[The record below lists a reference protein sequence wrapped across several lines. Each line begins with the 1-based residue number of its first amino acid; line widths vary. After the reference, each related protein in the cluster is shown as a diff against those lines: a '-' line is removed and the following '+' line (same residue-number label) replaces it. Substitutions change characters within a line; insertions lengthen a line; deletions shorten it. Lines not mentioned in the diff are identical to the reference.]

1 MLESNSRLV
10 WENNTNKLLDYL
22 ESGNLVSKPKMVHF
36 YIPSFIYH
44 KTKYYKTLRNRFQ
57 TFSITGNQCAQK
69 CNHCEGKV
77 LGTMQPTITPKKL
90 FETAYKLKQ
99 NGGIGC
105 LISGGC
111 LKDGRLPIKKFIPTI
126 NKIKNELGL
135 TVFVHT
141 GIINLETAK
150 ELKKAKVDLALI
162 DVFGSEETIKK
173 LNIKT
178 ETQDYIESLKAL
190 EKAGLDFVPH
200 IIVGLDKKKLKNE
213 LNALKIIALTKPS
226 AIVIITF
233 TPIPGTKMGLL
244 SPPSPKDI
252 AKLIVAARLM
262 FPKTSIALGC
272 MRSKNKL
279 KKTVTEI
286 YALKAGIAAIATPT
300 EKTIEYAK
308 KNRFKMTFSSYCC
321 AQIYFDNIS

>member
-1 MLESNSRLV
+1 MLESNSRIVL
-10 WENNTNKLLDYL
+10 EKNTNKLLDYL

-36 YIPSFIYH
+36 YFPSFVYY
-44 KTKYYKTLRNRFQ
+44 KTKYYKTIQNRFQ
-57 TFSITGNQCAQK
+57 TFSITGYQCAQK

-77 LGTMQPTITPKKL
+77 LGTMQQTTTPKKL
-90 FETAYKLKQ
+90 YETAYKLKQ

-111 LKDGRLPIKKFIPTI
+111 LQDGSLPIKKFIPTI
-126 NKIKNELGL
+126 YKIKNELGL

-173 LNIKT
+173 LDIKT
-178 ETQDYIESLKAL
+178 GKKEYIEALKAL
-190 EKAGLDFVPH
+190 EKANLKFVPH
-200 IIVGLDKKKLKNE
+200 IIVGLDKDKIKNE
-213 LNALKIIALTKPS
+213 LNALKIISSTKPS
-226 AIVIITF
+226 AIVIISF
-233 TPIPGTKMGLL
+233 SPILGTKRELL
-244 SPPSPKDI
+244 QPPTPKNI
-252 AKLIVAARLM
+252 AKVIVAARLM
-262 FPKTSIALGC
+262 FPKTPIALGC
-272 MRSKNKL
+272 MSSKNKL
-279 KKTVTEI
+279 KKASTEI

-308 KNRFKMTFSSYCC
+308 KNWFKMTFSSNCC
-321 AQIYFDNIS
+321 AQIYLDNTS

>member
-1 MLESNSRLV
+1 MLKSNSRLV
-10 WENNTNKLLDYL
+10 WEKNTNKLLDYL
-22 ESGNLVSKPKMVHF
+22 ESGNLTSKPKRIHF
-36 YIPSFIYH
+36 YLPSFVYH
-44 KTKYYKTLRNRFQ
+44 KTKNYKTLRNRFQ

-77 LGTMQPTITPKKL
+77 LGTMQQTTTPKKL

-111 LKDGRLPIKKFIPTI
+111 LQDGSLPIKKFISTI
-126 NKIKNELGL
+126 YKIKNELGL

-150 ELKKAKVDLALI
+150 ELKKAKIDLALI
-162 DVFGSEETIKK
+162 DVFGLEETIKK
-173 LNIKT
+173 LDIKT
-178 ETQDYIESLKAL
+178 GKKEYIESLKAL
-190 EKAGLDFVPH
+190 EKAGLKFVPH
-200 IIVGLDKKKLKNE
+200 VIVGLDKEKIKNE
-213 LNALKIIALTKPS
+213 LNALKIISSTKPS

-233 TPIPGTKMGLL
+233 TPIRGTKRERLQ
-244 SPPSPKDI
+244 PPTPKNI
-252 AKLIVAARLM
+252 AKVIVAARLM
-262 FPKTSIALGC
+262 FPETPIALGC

-279 KKTVTEI
+279 KKAITEI
-286 YALKAGIAAIATPT
+286 YALKAGISAITNPT

-308 KNRFKMTFSSYCC
+308 KNCFKMTFSSYCC
-321 AQIYFDNIS
+321 AQIYLDNIS